1 MIVSHKGSH
10 ALFVNNYVVAFCD
23 LPVICL
29 SFSAFLSSATS
40 LCDKKIE
47 INVNFKSS
55 TNKRATH
62 KSDRKVPAEIVP
74 SPEDRHCRP

>member
-1 MIVSHKGSH
+1 MVF
-10 ALFVNNYVVAFCD
+10 FVNYYVGAFCD

-55 TNKRATH
+55 TRLHSSRMHIARLLTV
-62 KSDRKVPAEIVP
+62 SP
-74 SPEDRHCRP
+74 SMHCTGG